1 MDLIFPEDVVSG
13 IKFDDD
19 KAVHV
24 GDVSGGIV
32 AEEEAINEETKST
45 GDAQEYRVVLTL
57 ILCKERIGFSALP
70 FTISKS
76 LNREL

>member
-45 GDAQEYRVVLTL
+45 GDAQEL
-57 ILCKERIGFSALP
+57 SLP
-70 FTISKS
+70 
-76 LNREL
+76 

>member
-1 MDLIFPEDVVSG
+1 MALIFPEVIVSG

-24 GDVSGGIV
+24 GYVRGGIV
-32 AEEEAINEETKST
+32 AEEEAINAETKPT

-57 ILCKERIGFSALP
+57 ILCKE
-70 FTISKS
+70 
-76 LNREL
+76 